1 MLRWRWVEVSGGFL
15 LVLAMLYYWDGQGIL
30 IWALAACGVHE
41 LGHWA
46 AIRLLGGRVT
56 LLRLTCVGAE
66 MRLSARYPLS
76 WGRQLLAALAG
87 PAVSLLTAWAAA
99 RMAGGREALFLFA
112 GLNLALGLFN
122 LLPAAALDGGRILWY
137 AAALM
142 HSEGLA
148 GRMVRFS
155 TMAGSLFLAACSAVL
170 FVRGTFNLTLILAA
184 LWLSISQISPI
195 GPGKRGKKR

>member
-122 LLPAAALDGGRILWY
+122 FTCGC
-137 AAALM
+137 
-142 HSEGLA
+142 A
-148 GRMVRFS
+148 GRWADFVVCGGPDALGRACWAYGAVFHNGRFPFS
-155 TMAGSLFLAACSAVL
+155 GRLLRGAVC
-170 FVRGTFNLTLILAA
+170 
-184 LWLSISQISPI
+184 
-195 GPGKRGKKR
+195 PGYI

>member
-122 LLPAAALDGGRILWY
+122 LLPAA
-137 AAALM
+137 LM